1 MIINL
6 QVFRPGIFKYAKI
19 RSFMID
25 RSYPKEF
32 YYLSESSGQDNFNYH
47 KSQLRSDQNNFGI
60 SLYFGEI
67 FVYNSKRSFVKN

>member
-1 MIINL
+1 
-6 QVFRPGIFKYAKI
+6 
-19 RSFMID
+19 MID

-32 YYLSESSGQDNFNYH
+32 YCLSESSGQDNFNYH